1 VWVKVSIW
9 WSLVALVVGLL
20 LPVESCGLK
29 RWVLGETLVVF
40 VGPGG
45 QRVETRTVDGD
56 TWDVR
61 VRTGRGMV
69 ERVIRST
76 DSGGFGVW
84 VAWPEDGKRVFVLS
98 CGGGVSR
105 GVDTIA
111 VEEESGG
118 GADAVASL
126 ARSMRFWFG
135 ESPFLK
141 QADSDSKVVEWFCVG
156 TGRAAL
162 YERVQAAGGKLAVN
176 MAGKE

>member
-1 VWVKVSIW
+1 MGVKISIW
-9 WSLVALVVGLL
+9 WIVAALVVGLL
-20 LPVESCGLK
+20 LPVGSCGVR
-29 RWVLGETLVVF
+29 RWLIGETLVVF

-56 TWDVR
+56 MWDVR

-98 CGGGVSR
+98 CGGGVSKA
-105 GVDTIA
+105 VDTIA
-111 VEEESGG
+111 VEEGAAGG
-118 GADAVASL
+118 GDAVASL
-126 ARSMRFWFG
+126 ARSIL
-135 ESPFLK
+135 LK
-141 QADSDSKVVEWFCVG
+141 FEKSKYLQDTDPDAKVLDWFCDG
-156 TGRAAL
+156 AGRAAL
-162 YERVQAAGGKLAVN
+162 YERVKAAGGKLEVN

>member
-1 VWVKVSIW
+1 VGVKVSIW
-9 WSLVALVVGLL
+9 WSLVALVLFFL

-45 QRVETRTVDGD
+45 QRAETRTVDGD

-61 VRTGRGMV
+61 VRTKRGMV

-98 CGGGVSR
+98 CGGGVSKA
-105 GVDTIA
+105 VDTIA
-111 VEEESGG
+111 VEE

-126 ARSMRFWFG
+126 ARSILLRF
-135 ESPFLK
+135 EKNKYLRDTDPD
-141 QADSDSKVVEWFCVG
+141 AKVLDWFCDG
-156 TGRAAL
+156 AGRAAL
-162 YERVQAAGGKLAVN
+162 YERVKAAGG
-176 MAGKE
+176 